1 MTKPQIDIERGS
13 EMIVIEVKT
22 TAKEKELIEKYA
34 SRNGMTVSAYIKE
47 TVLARIEDAY
57 DNEMSDSAYQDYL
70 EKGKEATSLEDLMD
84 DNE

>member
-34 SRNGMTVSAYIKE
+34 SRNGMTVSAY
-47 TVLARIEDAY
+47 
-57 DNEMSDSAYQDYL
+57 QDYL

-84 DNE
+84 DNG